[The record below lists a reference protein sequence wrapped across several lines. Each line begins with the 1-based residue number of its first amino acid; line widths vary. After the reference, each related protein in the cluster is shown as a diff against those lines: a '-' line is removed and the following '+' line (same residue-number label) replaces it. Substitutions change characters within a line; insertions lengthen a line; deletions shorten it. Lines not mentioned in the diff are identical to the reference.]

1 MKAFEN
7 LFPRNILLDLYPWKN
22 TELKRLGSI
31 PAKYTREIKPRRKIP
46 PKKITQKYTTKMKS
60 ASYLVNYRVDSYTE
74 NVLLLLSGSF

>member
-46 PKKITQKYTTKMKS
+46 PKKITQKYTTKMK
-60 ASYLVNYRVDSYTE
+60 
-74 NVLLLLSGSF
+74 VLHIWSIIGLIATPKMYCFF